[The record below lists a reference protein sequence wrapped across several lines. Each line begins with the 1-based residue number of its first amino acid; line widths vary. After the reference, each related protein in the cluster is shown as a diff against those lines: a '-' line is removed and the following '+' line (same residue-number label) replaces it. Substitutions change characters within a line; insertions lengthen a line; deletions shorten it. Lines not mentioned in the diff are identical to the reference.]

1 MKVFVLLL
9 SVVLGLIAIDSSH
22 ASGQAEPHE
31 GYRLGPND
39 IVRIQVF
46 GEEDL
51 TLETK
56 VEGDGQITYPL
67 LGILHVGGLTIHE
80 LQQDLTTRLA
90 AGYLSKPKV
99 TVTVARHRNFYVG
112 GEVKTPGGY
121 PYEEGLTV
129 QKAITL
135 AGGFT
140 EKSDKRV
147 ITVTRAHGSQV
158 EILTLEPDAMVRP
171 DDLVAVA
178 QAKKFYVSG
187 EVKTPGGY
195 PYEGGL
201 TAQKAITLAGGF
213 TEKADKRVITVT
225 RAHGSQVEILTLE
238 PDAMVRP
245 DDLVAVA
252 QARKFYVNGEVRRAG
267 DYPYE
272 RELTLHKAI
281 TMAGGF
287 TDKASTTRAKVIRK
301 IGGEEQEILLG
312 LEELILP
319 EDIIVVPRSF
329 F

>member
-1 MKVFVLLL
+1 MKVLVLLL

-39 IVRIQVF
+39 TLRIQVY

-51 TLETK
+51 SLETR

-140 EKSDKRV
+140 EKSDKR
-147 ITVTRAHGSQV
+147 
-158 EILTLEPDAMVRP
+158 M
-171 DDLVAVA
+171 
-178 QAKKFYVSG
+178 
-187 EVKTPGGY
+187 
-195 PYEGGL
+195 
-201 TAQKAITLAGGF
+201 
-213 TEKADKRVITVT
+213 ITVT

-287 TDKASTTRAKVIRK
+287 TDKASTSRAKVIRK
-301 IGGEEQEILLG
+301 IEGKEQEISLG
-312 LEELILP
+312 LEGIILP

>member
-1 MKVFVLLL
+1 MKVLVLLL
-9 SVVLGLIAIDSSH
+9 SVALGLVAIDSSH

-39 IVRIQVF
+39 TLRIQVY

-51 TLETK
+51 SLETK

-147 ITVTRAHGSQV
+147 ITITRAHGSQV
-158 EILTLEPDAMVRP
+158 DILTLE
-171 DDLVAVA
+171 
-178 QAKKFYVSG
+178 S
-187 EVKTPGGY
+187 
-195 PYEGGL
+195 
-201 TAQKAITLAGGF
+201 
-213 TEKADKRVITVT
+213 
-225 RAHGSQVEILTLE
+225 
-238 PDAMVRP
+238 DAMVRP

-287 TDKASTTRAKVIRK
+287 TDKASTSRAKVIRK
-301 IGGEEQEILLG
+301 IEGKEQEISLD
-312 LEELILP
+312 LEGIILP

>member
-1 MKVFVLLL
+1 MCILARWPVRSRQK
-9 SVVLGLIAIDSSH
+9 IDPM
-22 ASGQAEPHE
+22 ATALAEIRHE

-39 IVRIQVF
+39 TLRIQVY
-46 GEEDL
+46 GEDDL
-51 TLETK
+51 SLEAK

-129 QKAITL
+129 HKAI
-135 AGGFT
+135 
-140 EKSDKRV
+140 S
-147 ITVTRAHGSQV
+147 
-158 EILTLEPDAMVRP
+158 
-171 DDLVAVA
+171 
-178 QAKKFYVSG
+178 
-187 EVKTPGGY
+187 
-195 PYEGGL
+195 
-201 TAQKAITLAGGF
+201 LAGGF
-213 TEKADKRVITVT
+213 TEKADTRVITIT
-225 RAHGSQVEILTLE
+225 HAHGSQVDILTLE

-281 TMAGGF
+281 TKAGGF
-287 TDKASTTRAKVIRK
+287 TDKASTSRAKVIRK
-301 IGGEEQEILLG
+301 IEGKE
-312 LEELILP
+312 
-319 EDIIVVPRSF
+319 
-329 F
+329 

>member
-1 MKVFVLLL
+1 MKVLVMLL
-9 SVVLGLIAIDSSH
+9 SVALGLIVIDFSH
-22 ASGQAEPHE
+22 ASGQAEPYE

-39 IVRIQVF
+39 TLRIQVY

-51 TLETK
+51 SLETK

-67 LGILHVGGLTIHE
+67 LGILQVGGLTIHE
-80 LQQDLTTRLA
+80 LQHDLTTRLA

-112 GEVKTPGGY
+112 GEVRVPGGY

-147 ITVTRAHGSQV
+147 ITITRAHGSQV
-158 EILTLEPDAMVRP
+158 DILTLE
-171 DDLVAVA
+171 
-178 QAKKFYVSG
+178 S
-187 EVKTPGGY
+187 
-195 PYEGGL
+195 
-201 TAQKAITLAGGF
+201 
-213 TEKADKRVITVT
+213 
-225 RAHGSQVEILTLE
+225 
-238 PDAMVRP
+238 DAMVRP

-287 TDKASTTRAKVIRK
+287 TDKAATSRAKVIRK
-301 IGGEEQEILLG
+301 IEGKEQEISLD
-312 LEELILP
+312 LEGIILP

>member
-1 MKVFVLLL
+1 MCILARWPVRSRQK
-9 SVVLGLIAIDSSH
+9 IDPM
-22 ASGQAEPHE
+22 ATALAEIRHE

-39 IVRIQVF
+39 TLRIQVY
-46 GEEDL
+46 GEDDL
-51 TLETK
+51 SLETK

-129 QKAITL
+129 HKAI
-135 AGGFT
+135 
-140 EKSDKRV
+140 S
-147 ITVTRAHGSQV
+147 
-158 EILTLEPDAMVRP
+158 
-171 DDLVAVA
+171 
-178 QAKKFYVSG
+178 
-187 EVKTPGGY
+187 
-195 PYEGGL
+195 
-201 TAQKAITLAGGF
+201 LAGGF
-213 TEKADKRVITVT
+213 TEKADTRVITIT
-225 RAHGSQVEILTLE
+225 HAHGSQVDILTLE

-281 TMAGGF
+281 TKAGGF
-287 TDKASTTRAKVIRK
+287 TDKASTSRAKVIRK
-301 IGGEEQEILLG
+301 IEGKE
-312 LEELILP
+312 
-319 EDIIVVPRSF
+319 
-329 F
+329 